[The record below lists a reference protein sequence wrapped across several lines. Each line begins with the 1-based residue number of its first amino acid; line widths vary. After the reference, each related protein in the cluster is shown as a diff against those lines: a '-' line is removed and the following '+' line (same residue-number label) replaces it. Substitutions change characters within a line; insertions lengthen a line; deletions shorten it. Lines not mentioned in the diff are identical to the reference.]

1 MPRRPSGPKLWFDKK
16 RGSWTIVDGRRRSRT
31 GFSASETGK
40 AEAALGDYIASKHVV
55 TDSATPFISD
65 VLTAYSDEHLVDKM
79 SEKAILYDIAHLN
92 KWWGTKIVT
101 DVNATTCR
109 DYAKHRKVKASA
121 RRELLFL
128 SAAIKHWHR
137 EHGPLKF
144 IPVLVLPPA
153 PAPRDHWMTREQAAK
168 FLWHARKTPHL
179 ARFFII
185 GWYTGSR
192 RGVITGLKWSMVNL
206 ETGIMQRKP
215 QGEIQPKNKK
225 SPPVR
230 MGARLMAHLRRWKRM
245 DKVKDGYIVNFR
257 GQKILR
263 PVKTWQDAR
272 KAAGL
277 PKNVTPHILRH
288 TRATNMMQQGKDP
301 WESAKALGMS
311 LGMLERTYGHHHPDW
326 QKDVSDTR

>member
-16 RGSWTIVDGRRRSRT
+16 RGSWTIIDGRQRHRT
-31 GFSASETGK
+31 GFSAAEAGK
-40 AEAALGDYIASKHVV
+40 AEEALGNYIASKYTVK
-55 TDSATPFISD
+55 DSATPLLSD
-65 VLTAYSDEHLVDKM
+65 VLAAYAEEHLVDKM
-79 SEKAILYDIAHLN
+79 SERAILYDIAHLT
-92 KWWGTKIVT
+92 KWWGKMVVT
-101 DVNATTCR
+101 EVNASNCR
-109 DYAKHRKVKASA
+109 AYAKHRKVGPSA

-128 SAAIKHWHR
+128 NAAIKHWHR
-137 EHGPLKF
+137 EHGPLKY

-153 PAPRDHWMTREQAAK
+153 PAPRTHWMTRSQAAA

-206 ETGIMQRKP
+206 DSGIMQRKAP
-215 QGEIQPKNKK
+215 GEVQAANKK

-230 MGARLMAHLRRWKRM
+230 MGARLMAHLRRWKRL
-245 DKVKDGYIVNFR
+245 DAVEDGYIVNFR
-257 GQKILR
+257 GQKIFR
-263 PVKTWQDAR
+263 PVSTWQAAR
-272 KAAGL
+272 IAAGL
-277 PKNVTPHILRH
+277 PDYITPHILRH

-301 WESAKALGMS
+301 WEASKALGMS

-326 QKDVSDTR
+326 QKSVSDTR